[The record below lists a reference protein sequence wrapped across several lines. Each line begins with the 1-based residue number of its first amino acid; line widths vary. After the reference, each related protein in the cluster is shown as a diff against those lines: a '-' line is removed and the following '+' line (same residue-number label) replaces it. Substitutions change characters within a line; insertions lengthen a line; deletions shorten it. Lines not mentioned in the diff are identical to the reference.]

1 MNGTL
6 IAALRNEEQA
16 ILKELNG
23 SRSYRRLQRLRELL
37 DMYDAQPPIGAAL
50 DAMLA
55 DGRGQAAGRVTARQ
69 AAILL
74 RAEAR
79 GSEVA

>member
-16 ILKELNG
+16 ILEELHS

-37 DMYDAQPPIGAAL
+37 DMYDAQPPVGAAL

-55 DGRGQAAGRVTARQ
+55 DGRSQATGRNAARQ

-79 GSEVA
+79 SSEVA